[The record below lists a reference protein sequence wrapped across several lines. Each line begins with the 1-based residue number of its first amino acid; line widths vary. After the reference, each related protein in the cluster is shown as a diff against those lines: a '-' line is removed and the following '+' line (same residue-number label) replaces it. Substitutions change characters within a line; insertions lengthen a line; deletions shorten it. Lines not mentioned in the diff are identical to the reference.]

1 MAKKES
7 TIVNMVLT
15 LFVITAIAGVALAF
29 VYNATAE
36 PIALA
41 KQAKLEEAIAIVL
54 PEFDKLSE
62 EIKVKPADGAEEL
75 SFYDAYKGDKYVGT
89 AVKTYTDKGFS
100 GRIWIMVGFAPDG
113 SIVNTAVLE
122 HKETP
127 GLGDKMDVSK
137 GDFPVQFKGKNP
149 QSFKLTVT
157 KDGGDVQAITAATI
171 SSRAFCDATQRA
183 YNSFMN
189 EKNGGIK

>member
-7 TIVNMVLT
+7 TIVNMVMT
-15 LFVITAIAGVALAF
+15 LLIITGVASVALAF
-29 VYNATAE
+29 VYNATKG
-36 PIALA
+36 PIAEA
-41 KQAKLEEAIAIVL
+41 KQAKLEEAIGNVL

-62 EIKVKPADGAEEL
+62 EKKITPADGNDEL
-75 SFYDAYKGDKYVGT
+75 SFYDAYKGETYVGT
-89 AVKTYTDKGFS
+89 AIKTFTDKGFS

-127 GLGDKMDVSK
+127 GLGDKMDVAK
-137 GDFPVQFKGKNP
+137 GTFPLQFKEKNP
-149 QSFKLTVT
+149 ASFKLSVT

-171 SSRAFCDATQRA
+171 SSRAFCDATRRA
-183 YNSFMN
+183 YDNFMN
-189 EKNGGIK
+189 EKNGGTE

>member
-15 LFVITAIAGVALAF
+15 LLVITAVASVALGF
-29 VYNATAE
+29 VYNATKG
-36 PIALA
+36 PIEEA
-41 KQAKLEEAIAIVL
+41 KQAKLEAAISVVL
-54 PEFDKLSE
+54 PEFDKLDDE
-62 EIKVKPADGAEEL
+62 LLVKPKDGPDEL
-75 SFYDAYKGDKYVGT
+75 SFYHAYKGEQYIGT

-100 GRIWIMVGFAPDG
+100 GRFWIMIGFLPDG
-113 SIVNTAVLE
+113 TIFNTAVLE

-127 GLGDKMDVSK
+127 GLGDKMDASK
-137 GDFPVQFKGKNP
+137 SDFSVQFKEQNP
-149 QSFKLTVT
+149 ASFKLSVT

-183 YNSFMN
+183 YDAYMN
-189 EKNGGIK
+189 NKKEGVE